1 MSPPP
6 PLLGYL
12 RSFMLFAFVR
22 GLVSLSF
29 SSTPYKRT
37 PQSWTSE
44 NDLGENSMDPAHPA
58 YFSLQLF
65 PLSGHS
71 NSNPLDK
78 AGIFLDGDKSPRTPV
93 SKYKISN
100 CSPPLCRA
108 SSIESKG
115 WSPEIV
121 TRLSSS
127 LCNGVEEDE
136 DIYTPGY
143 PCLRNDCGTSRS
155 RLFGESPLTPQDSAE
170 GSINIPRS
178 DLGGDMRTRPR
189 SLSMDTSVAF
199 TWSESP
205 QASPSA
211 KALHR
216 TMSAVEQREPL
227 PGCIFDYEDPWD
239 TIGIIMGLPR
249 NESRSTS
256 LEEELKTLG
265 ASGRAFGNIATSDD
279 DFGADTLIECYSDST
294 SSTQFGS
301 HEVKYAEESDVT
313 WHWTSDDL
321 IYDATT
327 NRVPT
332 SRRNPDSLLF
342 VEGGP
347 MHEDSQ
353 IDYATRDLDKD
364 RFASPFDWTSS
375 SAPQP
380 KEQLKLFNPCT
391 EDAITIPTQNHSPL
405 PIKGP
410 ELPVDAVTDEG
421 DCSYTEAESDHCI
434 PSITPVF
441 SPSHPESYLSPRPID
456 DNTIYYGPCLFSD
469 DSDVES
475 P

>member
-1 MSPPP
+1 
-6 PLLGYL
+6 
-12 RSFMLFAFVR
+12 MLSAFVR

-29 SSTPYKRT
+29 SSPPSKRT

-44 NDLGENSMDPAHPA
+44 NDLGENSMHATHPV

-65 PLSGHS
+65 PLSEHS
-71 NSNPLDK
+71 NSNPLDT

-108 SSIESKG
+108 SSTGSKG

-136 DIYTPGY
+136 DIDTPGY
-143 PCLRNDCGTSRS
+143 PCLRNDCGKLRS
-155 RLFGESPLTPQDSAE
+155 RLFGESPLTPQDSAG
-170 GSINIPRS
+170 GSINIPRC
-178 DLGGDMRTRPR
+178 DLGGDMRTRQR
-189 SLSMDTSVAF
+189 SLSMDTSAAF

-211 KALHR
+211 KALRR
-216 TMSAVEQREPL
+216 TMSAAERREPL
-227 PGCIFDYEDPWD
+227 PGCIFDCEDPWD

-256 LEEELKTLG
+256 LEEELKSLG
-265 ASGRAFGNIATSDD
+265 ASGRAFGNIATSGD

-301 HEVKYAEESDVT
+301 HEVKYAQESDVT
-313 WHWTSDDL
+313 WHWTSDDM

-327 NRVPT
+327 NRTPT
-332 SRRNPDSLLF
+332 SRQNPDSLLF
-342 VEGGP
+342 VEGGS
-347 MHEDSQ
+347 MHEDSR
-353 IDYATRDLDKD
+353 IDYTTRYLDKD

-375 SAPQP
+375 SSPASALLE
-380 KEQLKLFNPCT
+380 EQLKLLNPCT

-405 PIKGP
+405 PIQGP
-410 ELPVDAVTDEG
+410 ELPVAAVTDEG
-421 DCSYTEAESDHCI
+421 DCPYTEAESDHRI
-434 PSITPVF
+434 PSITLAF
-441 SPSHPESYLSPRPID
+441 SPGHPESYLNPID

-469 DSDVES
+469 NSDVES